1 MTTVYVTNKWDKP
14 LVDEYAFKPY
24 TFPVNESVEIPVE
37 VARHIFGYGSENKES
52 VLARLGFAKTKNDIQ
67 SGLEI
72 LEKFSIT
79 ESKPVQDRSLSPA
92 IDQVPPPIP
101 LRGAGRKVEKAA

>member
-37 VARHIFGYGSENKES
+37 VARHIFGYGSENKE
-52 VLARLGFAKTKNDIQ
+52 
-67 SGLEI
+67 
-72 LEKFSIT
+72 
-79 ESKPVQDRSLSPA
+79 PVS
-92 IDQVPPPIP
+92 
-101 LRGAGRKVEKAA
+101 

>member
-1 MTTVYVTNKWDKP
+1 
-14 LVDEYAFKPY
+14 
-24 TFPVNESVEIPVE
+24 
-37 VARHIFGYGSENKES
+37 
-52 VLARLGFAKTKNDIQ
+52 
-67 SGLEI
+67 LEI

-101 LRGAGRKVEKAA
+101 LRGVGRKVEKAA

>member
-52 VLARLGFAKTKNDIQ
+52 VLARLGFARTKNDIPA
-67 SGLEI
+67 GLEI